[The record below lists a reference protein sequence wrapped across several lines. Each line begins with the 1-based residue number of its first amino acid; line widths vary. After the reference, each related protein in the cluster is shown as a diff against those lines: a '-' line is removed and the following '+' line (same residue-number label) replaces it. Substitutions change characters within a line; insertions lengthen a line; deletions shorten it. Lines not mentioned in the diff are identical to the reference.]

1 MFEKKNIGSRRT
13 ATVLLIVAVAIAAA
27 SARSYLAMRSP
38 GPDVDRVVPHEGFI
52 RKQLSDYFQGIRG
65 TPADTDVYIQ
75 EGAEPGGTV
84 LILGGTHANEPAGVI
99 AAVLMLERTGVSRGR
114 LIIVPYA
121 NMMGRTHTFPQ
132 DAHPQTFSF
141 ETPNGNRRTF
151 RYGARTTNPVHE
163 WPNPDIYIHPASGQT
178 MAGVERSNL
187 NRAHPG
193 TVDGGI
199 TERLAYGLMQLLII
213 EQVDLA
219 IDLHEA
225 SPEYPVVEAMVAH
238 ERAMELAA
246 IVSIELEFQGIP
258 MRLEPS
264 PENLRGLIHREWGD
278 NADVLAILLE
288 TCNPSAGRFRGRTDE
303 ALILTG
309 ADKAYKK
316 AYELGR
322 LYCSYEIGAKPMA
335 DRVARHVTTVQ
346 LLADNLEFVREGK
359 GIVIEGL
366 PGYQELSDL
375 GVGAF
380 LSDQWQSGPAPA
392 DDDE

>member
-1 MFEKKNIGSRRT
+1 MFEKRNIASVYT
-13 ATVLLIVAVAIAAA
+13 ATLMLLAAVVIAVV
-27 SARSYLAMRSP
+27 SGRSYMAMRSP
-38 GPDVDRVVPHEGFI
+38 EPDIDRLVPQAGFI
-52 RKQLSDYFQGIRG
+52 QKPLSDYFEGIRG
-65 TPADTDVYIQ
+65 TPADTPVFIQ
-75 EGAEPGGTV
+75 QGAEPGGTV
-84 LILGGTHANEPAGVI
+84 LILGGTHANEPAAAT
-99 AAVLMLERTGVSRGR
+99 AAVLMLERATVSRGR

-132 DAHPQTFSF
+132 DAHPQTFHF
-141 ETPNGNRRTF
+141 ETPAGTIRTF
-151 RYGARTTNPVHE
+151 RYGARTTNTVHE

-193 TVDGGI
+193 VADGGI
-199 TERLAYGLMQLLII
+199 TERLAYAFMELIKK

-219 IDLHEA
+219 VDLHEA

-238 ERAMELAA
+238 DRAMELAA
-246 IVSIELEFQGIP
+246 MVAMELDFEGIP

-264 PENLRGLIHREWGD
+264 PKNLRGLSHREWGD

-322 LYCSYEIGAKPMA
+322 LFVPYETGAKPMA
-335 DRVARHVTTVQ
+335 DRVARHVTTVK
-346 LLADNLEFVREGK
+346 LLADNLEFVRDGK
-359 GIVIEGL
+359 GVLIEGL
-366 PGYQELSDL
+366 PSYQELSDR
-375 GVGAF
+375 GVGAY
-380 LSDQWQSGPAPA
+380 LSD
-392 DDDE
+392 

>member
-1 MFEKKNIGSRRT
+1 MFEKKHIGSRHT
-13 ATVLLIVAVAIAAA
+13 ATMLLIVAVAITAA
-27 SARSYLAMRSP
+27 SARSYLAIRSP
-38 GPDVDRVVPHEGFI
+38 GPDVDQVVPHEGFI
-52 RKQLSDYFQGIRG
+52 RTQLSDYFQGIRG
-65 TPADTDVYIQ
+65 TPADTDVYVQ

-84 LILGGTHANEPAGVI
+84 LILGGTHANEPAGAI
-99 AAVLMLERTGVSRGR
+99 AAVLMLERTAVSRGR

-193 TVDGGI
+193 TADGGI
-199 TERLAYGLMQLLII
+199 TERLAYGLMQLLKT
-213 EQVDLA
+213 EQVDLV

-246 IVSIELEFQGIP
+246 MVVMELEFENIP

-264 PENLRGLIHREWGD
+264 PENLRGLMHREWGD
-278 NADVLAILLE
+278 STDVLAILLE

-309 ADKAYKK
+309 ADKAYEK
-316 AYELGR
+316 AHELGR
-322 LYCSYEIGAKPMA
+322 LYCSYETGAKPMA
-335 DRVARHVTTVQ
+335 NRVARHVTATQ
-346 LLADNLEFVREGK
+346 LLADNLEYVREGK
-359 GIVIEGL
+359 GVVLEGL
-366 PGYQELSDL
+366 PRYQDLSDL

-380 LSDQWQSGPAPA
+380 LSEPRQPGRAPA